1 MTTES
6 SDTRPAGGDQSVDR
20 PAPTEPDERVPMVEV
35 IEHLLANL
43 DAATL
48 PLDVPGVVAARQ
60 ERDRVATQVRHHL
73 LPRLRQ
79 VAAPVIVV
87 VGGSTGAGKSTIVN
101 SVVAKEVTTAGVL
114 RPTTREPILVVH
126 PKDADLLEGHPV
138 ADIARVTPQEVV
150 PRGMALLDAPDLDS
164 VHAANRGLAD
174 ELVELADLWVF
185 VTTGSRY
192 GDAVPWARLHEAR
205 ERGVSLAVI
214 LNRVDPTA
222 LATVRRDLFERL
234 ETQGFGSVP
243 FFVIADVGPHEG
255 VLPAERIREF
265 TQWLT
270 VLGAK
275 SQSRSIIARTVR
287 GAWPALRQDVQQ
299 VAVALEDQRRHHLS
313 LRNQVRAATTASAEQ
328 VQEGLAAG
336 GAAVGAPTTA
346 WLAGASS
353 GGVLAPLVAA
363 PANLVESW
371 RYRRAT
377 TARRAAVASLREVS
391 MSAARTLISEAC
403 ERAERAIRAGATHSA
418 GGSQVAELV
427 SAEEAAAARTER
439 LDLLFSEW
447 DEVVAE
453 LCATLTFGADDAG
466 LDEASKAALVEVA
479 AIGLD
484 GAERAV
490 ARLLSERG
498 SAVVRRLRTDLS
510 TWAWVAVEGEAD
522 VFLAAL
528 STLGVDDGAARS
540 LRLRA
545 SELKGYQ

>member
-1 MTTES
+1 
-6 SDTRPAGGDQSVDR
+6 
-20 PAPTEPDERVPMVEV
+20 MVEV
-35 IEHLLANL
+35 IEHLLSNL

-48 PLDVPGVVAARQ
+48 PLEVPGVQGARR
-60 ERDRVATQVRHHL
+60 ERDRIATQVRHHL

-138 ADIARVTPQEVV
+138 ADIARVTPEEVV

-255 VLPAERIREF
+255 VLPDERIREF

-299 VAVALEDQRRHHLS
+299 VAAALEDQRRHHLS

-371 RYRRAT
+371 RYRRAAA
-377 TARRAAVASLREVS
+377 ARRAAVASLREVS
-391 MSAARTLISEAC
+391 ISAARTLISESC
-403 ERAERAIRAGATHSA
+403 ERAERAIRAGAAHSA

-427 SAEEAAAARTER
+427 TAEQAATARTER
-439 LDLLFSEW
+439 LDVLFSEW

-498 SAVVRRLRTDLS
+498 SAVVRRPRTDLS
-510 TWAWVAVEGEAD
+510 TWASVAVAGEAD
-522 VFLAAL
+522 AFLTAL

>member
-6 SDTRPAGGDQSVDR
+6 SDTRPARGDQSTAR
-20 PAPTEPDERVPMVEV
+20 PVTSTEDERVPMVEV

-43 DAATL
+43 DTAAL
-48 PLDVPGVVAARQ
+48 PLEVPGVQKARD
-60 ERDRVATQVRHHL
+60 ERDRLVTQVRHHL

-101 SVVAKEVTTAGVL
+101 SVVEKEITIAGVL

-138 ADIARVTPQEVV
+138 ADIARVTPDEVV

-192 GDAVPWARLHEAR
+192 GDAVPWARLHAAR

-214 LNRVDPTA
+214 LNRVDPSA

-234 ETQGFGSVP
+234 ESQGFGSVP

-255 VLPAERIREF
+255 VLPTARTREF

-287 GAWPALRQDVQQ
+287 GAWPALREDVQR
-299 VAVALEDQRRHHLS
+299 VAAAVEDQRRHHLS
-313 LRNQVRAATTASAEQ
+313 VRNQVRAATTASAEQ
-328 VQEGLAAG
+328 VQADLSAG

-353 GGVLAPLVAA
+353 GGILAPLVAP
-363 PANLVESW
+363 PANLMESW
-371 RYRRAT
+371 RYRRAA

-391 MSAARTLISEAC
+391 MNAARTLISEAC
-403 ERAERAIRAGATHSA
+403 ERAERSIRAGAAHSSSGA
-418 GGSQVAELV
+418 QLTALV
-427 SAEEAAAARTER
+427 SAEDASAARTER

-447 DEVVAE
+447 DDVVAE
-453 LCATLTFGADDAG
+453 LCATLTFDSDDAG
-466 LDEASKAALVEVA
+466 LDDAGKTALVEVA
-479 AIGLD
+479 ASGLD

-490 ARLLSERG
+490 ARLLTDRG
-498 SAVVRRLRTDLS
+498 TAVVRRLRNDLS
-510 TWAWVAVEGEAD
+510 TWAQVATEGEAD
-522 VFLAAL
+522 VFLTAL
-528 STLGVDDGAARS
+528 ATLGVDDGAARS

>member
-6 SDTRPAGGDQSVDR
+6 SDTKPAGGDRSVDR
-20 PAPTEPDERVPMVEV
+20 QAGSRSDERVPMVEV

-48 PLDVPGVVAARQ
+48 PLEVPGVEGARQ
-60 ERDRVATQVRHHL
+60 ERARVATQVRHHL

-138 ADIARVTPQEVV
+138 ADIARVTPEEVV

-174 ELVELADLWVF
+174 ELAELADLWVF

-192 GDAVPWARLHEAR
+192 GDAVPWARLHAAR

-234 ETQGFGSVP
+234 QSQGFGSVP

-287 GAWPALRQDVQQ
+287 GAWPALREDVQR
-299 VAVALEDQRRHHLS
+299 VAAALEDQRRHHLS

-328 VQEGLAAG
+328 VQADLAAG

-371 RYRRAT
+371 RYRRAA
-377 TARRAAVASLREVS
+377 TARGAAVASLREVS
-391 MSAARTLISEAC
+391 MNAARTLITEAC
-403 ERAERAIRAGATHSA
+403 ERAERAIRTSASGSAAGT
-418 GGSQVAELV
+418 QVAGLV
-427 SAEEAAAARTER
+427 SAEDAAAARSER
-439 LDLLFSEW
+439 LDVLFSEW

-453 LCATLTFGADDAG
+453 LCSTLTFGKDDAG
-466 LDEASKAALVEVA
+466 LDEAAKAALVEVA
-479 AIGLD
+479 AVGLD

-498 SAVVRRLRTDLS
+498 TAVVRRLRSDLS
-510 TWAWVAVEGEAD
+510 TWARVAVEGEAD
-522 VFLAAL
+522 VFLSAL
-528 STLGVDDGAARS
+528 ATLGVDDGAARS

>member
-1 MTTES
+1 M
-6 SDTRPAGGDQSVDR
+6 DP

-101 SVVAKEVTTAGVL
+101 SVVGKEVTTAGVL

-192 GDAVPWARLHEAR
+192 GDAVPWARLHSAR

-234 ETQGFGSVP
+234 ESQEFGSVP

-255 VLPAERIREF
+255 VLPEDRIREF

-313 LRNQVRAATTASAEQ
+313 LRNQIRAATTASAEQ
-328 VQEGLAAG
+328 VQADLAAG

-353 GGVLAPLVAA
+353 GGVLAPLVAR
-363 PANLVESW
+363 PANLVEAW
-371 RYRRAT
+371 RYRRAA
-377 TARRAAVASLREVS
+377 TARAAAVASLREVS
-391 MSAARTLISEAC
+391 MSAARTLIAEAC
-403 ERAERAIRAGATHSA
+403 ERAERAIRAGAASSA
-418 GGSQVAELV
+418 GGTQVADLV
-427 SAEEAAAARTER
+427 TTEEAATARTDR
-439 LDLLFSEW
+439 LDVLFSEW

-453 LCATLTFGADDAG
+453 LCATLTFSTDDAG
-466 LDEASKAALVEVA
+466 LDETGKAALIEIA
-479 AIGLD
+479 ATGLD

-490 ARLLSERG
+490 ARLLSDRG
-498 SAVVRRLRTDLS
+498 TAVVRRLRSDLS
-510 TWAWVAVEGEAD
+510 TWASVAVAGEAD
-522 VFLAAL
+522 AFLTAL

>member
-6 SDTRPAGGDQSVDR
+6 SDTAPVPGDESAARAVPASG
-20 PAPTEPDERVPMVEV
+20 EERVPMVEV

-43 DAATL
+43 DTATL
-48 PLDVPGVVAARQ
+48 PLEVPGVQAARDD
-60 ERDRVATQVRHHL
+60 RDRLVTQVRHHL

-101 SVVAKEVTTAGVL
+101 SVVEKEITTAGVL

-138 ADIARVTPQEVV
+138 ADIARVSPEEVV

-192 GDAVPWARLHEAR
+192 GDAVPWARLHAAR

-214 LNRVDPTA
+214 LNRVDPAA
-222 LATVRRDLFERL
+222 LSTVRRDLFERL

-255 VLPAERIREF
+255 VLPAARIREF

-287 GAWPALRQDVQQ
+287 GAWPALREDVQR
-299 VAVALEDQRRHHLS
+299 VAAAVEDQRRHHLS

-328 VQEGLAAG
+328 VQTDLDGG

-353 GGVLAPLVAA
+353 GGILAPLVAP

-371 RYRRAT
+371 RYRRAV
-377 TARRAAVASLREVS
+377 TARRAAIASLREVS
-391 MSAARTLISEAC
+391 MNAARTLIAEAC
-403 ERAERAIRAGATHSA
+403 QRAESAIRAGAAHSA
-418 GGSQVAELV
+418 SGAQLTALV
-427 SAEEAAAARTER
+427 SPEEAAAARTER
-439 LDLLFSEW
+439 LEVLFAEW
-447 DEVVAE
+447 NEVVAE
-453 LCATLTFGADDAG
+453 LCATLTFAADDAG
-466 LDEASKAALVEVA
+466 LDEAAKVALVEVA
-479 AIGLD
+479 ATGLD

-490 ARLLSERG
+490 ARLLTDRG
-498 SAVVRRLRTDLS
+498 TAVVRRLRNDLS
-510 TWAWVAVEGEAD
+510 TWAKVATEGEAD
-522 VFLAAL
+522 VFLTAL

>member
-1 MTTES
+1 
-6 SDTRPAGGDQSVDR
+6 
-20 PAPTEPDERVPMVEV
+20 MVEV
-35 IEHLLANL
+35 IEHLLSNL

-48 PLDVPGVVAARQ
+48 PLEVPGVQGARR
-60 ERDRVATQVRHHL
+60 ERDRIATQVRHHL

-138 ADIARVTPQEVV
+138 ADIARVTPEEVV

-255 VLPAERIREF
+255 VLPDERIREF

-299 VAVALEDQRRHHLS
+299 VAAALEDQRRHHLS

-371 RYRRAT
+371 RYRRAAA
-377 TARRAAVASLREVS
+377 ARRAAVASLREVS
-391 MSAARTLISEAC
+391 ISAARTLISEAC
-403 ERAERAIRAGATHSA
+403 ERAERAIRAGAAHSA

-427 SAEEAAAARTER
+427 TAEQAATARTER
-439 LDLLFSEW
+439 LDVLFSEW

-498 SAVVRRLRTDLS
+498 SAVVRRLRTDLA
-510 TWAWVAVEGEAD
+510 TWASVAVEGEAD
-522 VFLAAL
+522 VFLTAL

>member
-1 MTTES
+1 
-6 SDTRPAGGDQSVDR
+6 
-20 PAPTEPDERVPMVEV
+20 MVEV
-35 IEHLLANL
+35 IEHLQANL

-48 PLDVPGVVAARQ
+48 PLEVPGVHTARD
-60 ERDRVATQVRHHL
+60 ERDRLVTQVRHHL

-101 SVVAKEVTTAGVL
+101 SVVEKEITTAGVL

-138 ADIARVTPQEVV
+138 AEIARVSPEEVV

-192 GDAVPWARLHEAR
+192 GDAVPWARLHAAR

-214 LNRVDPTA
+214 LNRVDPDA

-234 ETQGFGSVP
+234 ESQGFGSVP

-255 VLPAERIREF
+255 VLPTQRIREF

-287 GAWPALRQDVQQ
+287 GAWPALREDVQRIAA
-299 VAVALEDQRRHHLS
+299 AVEDQRRHHLS

-328 VQEGLAAG
+328 VQTDLEGG

-353 GGVLAPLVAA
+353 GGILAPLVA
-363 PANLVESW
+363 PAANMVESW
-371 RYRRAT
+371 RYRRAA

-391 MSAARTLISEAC
+391 MNAARTLIAEAC
-403 ERAERAIRAGATHSA
+403 ERAERSIRSGAAQSTSGA
-418 GGSQVAELV
+418 QVTALV

-439 LDLLFSEW
+439 LDVLFTEW

-453 LCATLTFGADDAG
+453 LCATLTFGSDNAG
-466 LDEASKAALVEVA
+466 LDDAAKAALVEVA
-479 AIGLD
+479 ATGLD

-490 ARLLSERG
+490 ARLLSDRG
-498 SAVVRRLRTDLS
+498 SAVVRRLRHDLS
-510 TWAWVAVEGEAD
+510 TWARVATEGEAD

-528 STLGVDDGAARS
+528 TTLGVDDGAARS

>member
-510 TWAWVAVEGEAD
+510 TWARVAVEGEAD

>member
-6 SDTRPAGGDQSVDR
+6 SDTRPAGADEAVDR
-20 PAPTEPDERVPMVEV
+20 PAPTAGGDRVPMVEV

-43 DAATL
+43 EAASL
-48 PLDVPGVVAARQ
+48 PLDVPGVEAARQ

-73 LPRLRQ
+73 LPRLRK

-138 ADIARVTPQEVV
+138 ADIARVTPEEVV

-192 GDAVPWARLHEAR
+192 GDAVPWARLHSAR

-214 LNRVDPTA
+214 LNRVDPSA
-222 LATVRRDLFERL
+222 LATVRRDLFDRL

-255 VLPAERIREF
+255 VLPTERIREF

-328 VQEGLAAG
+328 VQADLAAG
-336 GAAVGAPTTA
+336 GAAVGAPTTT

-353 GGVLAPLVAA
+353 GGVLSPLVAP

-371 RYRRAT
+371 RFRRAAS
-377 TARRAAVASLREVS
+377 ARRAALASLREVS
-391 MSAARTLISEAC
+391 MSATRTLIAEAC
-403 ERAERAIRAGATHSA
+403 ERAERAIRTGAASTA
-418 GGSQVAELV
+418 GGSQLAALV
-427 SAEEAAAARTER
+427 SAEDATTARTER
-439 LDLLFSEW
+439 LDVLFSEW

-453 LCATLTFGADDAG
+453 LCATLPFTSDDAG
-466 LDEASKAALVEVA
+466 LDEEGKVALVEVA
-479 AIGLD
+479 AVGLD

-490 ARLLSERG
+490 ARLLADRG
-498 SAVVRRLRTDLS
+498 TAVVRRLRNDLS
-510 TWAWVAVEGEAD
+510 TWASVAVAGEAD

-528 STLGVDDGAARS
+528 ATLGVDDGAARS